1 MAAVWALGT
10 TDIGAGQTISR
21 TGKETLG
28 GLTNL
33 LIPKRLFLVMLFS
46 LARWFTA
53 GLVASASLGNL
64 LGCEFET
71 SFQM

>member
-33 LIPKRLFLVMLFS
+33 IIPKLLFLVMLFS
-46 LARWFTA
+46 LAQWFAA
-53 GLVASASLGNL
+53 GLVASASPGNL